1 MIADEGSGR
10 FQKDAGYESSKD
22 EGSFNAV
29 DVIIVGDGL
38 QSQVDEHVCEKMHE
52 YVVNYKYN
60 GPKNHCGCPVRMW
73 PPDNWIT
80 LL

>member
-1 MIADEGSGR
+1 MIADECSGILW
-10 FQKDAGYESSKD
+10 KDAGYESSKD

-38 QSQVDEHVCEKMHE
+38 QSQVDEYVCEKMHK

-60 GPKNHCGCPVRMW
+60 GPKNHCGCPVCMW
-73 PPDNWIT
+73 PPDDVVT